1 MPEINS
7 IDLRGK
13 VADAGRVHFLRA
25 EWQVPHS
32 RFVILRY
39 SVDNKEPEPRFGLR
53 LDLDKVAILDDIGD
67 PATDVAVKDRA
78 KQIWDIVIMYRRERR
93 QVYA

>member
-7 IDLRGK
+7 VDLHGK

-39 SVDNKEPEPRFGLR
+39 SVDDEVPRFGLR

-67 PATDVAVKDRA
+67 EATDRAVKDRA
-78 KQIWDIVIMYRRERR
+78 KQIWDIVIRYRQERR